1 MTSFRLNARRPIDPP
16 ADDGF
21 EVSYVPDD
29 GAVHRMPLARAWEM
43 PLERSLPVRRFTS
56 RKGQR
61 HLSGTV
67 VVSHHRRPR
76 GVRVLVGNT
85 IMCCI
90 WISTRPSASRRSR
103 CGCTGP
109 TKGGLA
115 SAEPRWPTKY
125 IEYWPGWRCL
135 TQPVGTSSVH
145 TLKLVNAAGPK
156 VLLRA
161 TSAAS
166 RPRAINT
173 LPMRG
178 VL

>member
-76 GVRVLVGNT
+76 ESWLETRSCAASGFRPVRRHRVAAVVAALDRRRGALLLPNPAG
-85 IMCCI
+85 
-90 WISTRPSASRRSR
+90 RPS
-103 CGCTGP
+103 
-109 TKGGLA
+109 
-115 SAEPRWPTKY
+115 
-125 IEYWPGWRCL
+125 
-135 TQPVGTSSVH
+135 TSSIGPDG
-145 TLKLVNAAGPK
+145 AA
-156 VLLRA
+156 
-161 TSAAS
+161 
-166 RPRAINT
+166 
-173 LPMRG
+173 
-178 VL
+178 